1 MNPLNTLRLFLSEY
15 TLLFIIVMITYS
27 KYFFTFYII
36 INSISIPLLL
46 IPYIVL
52 SALLIVSNYGYY
64 YLLTTEEDKEST
76 RTYQVAEVKDQSSTY
91 VNIIMTYVLG
101 LLLIFP
107 ATLISLIVFIIVLF
121 FIFQLFNN
129 SEILFFNPILYLMNY
144 KTYKIKVK
152 EHNKSIYI
160 IYKQKIQEGDYIRV
174 RHLYEKIYL
183 DKRIIKEKKIRGS

>member
-183 DKRIIKEKKIRGS
+183 DKRIIKEKK